1 MRKVTREI
9 WNLIATD
16 IIDTVEDNRFYGSDA
31 LTIKELE
38 DLMRDYG
45 IIEVI
50 DDEEEN

>member
-1 MRKVTREI
+1 MSKITRES
-9 WNLIATD
+9 WDLIAKD

-31 LTIKELE
+31 FTIKELE
-38 DLMRDYG
+38 DLLTDCG